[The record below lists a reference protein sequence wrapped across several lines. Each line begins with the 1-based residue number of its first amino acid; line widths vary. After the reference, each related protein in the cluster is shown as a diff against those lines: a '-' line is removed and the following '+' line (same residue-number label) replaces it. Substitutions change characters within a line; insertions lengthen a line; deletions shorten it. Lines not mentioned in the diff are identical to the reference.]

1 MRQRLAWVFVALT
14 VMLVVGFLV
23 PLGLSLRSQAELRS
37 LAGAQSDA
45 RGVATALASSARA
58 TSRNPGAIDVQ
69 FVLDS
74 FGSEDLVVF
83 LPDGTRLGNGYT
95 PENAVDLADDGA
107 IVARIDGGVL
117 AVVPVTFQTSGA
129 RLVVTSFVSNTDLR
143 EGVTTSWLIL
153 AVLGLIVVVGAV
165 PLADRLAA
173 SIVKPVRE
181 LSDAA
186 HRWAG
191 GDLDARVAPAGPP
204 EVAESGRA
212 FNQLVERLAE
222 LLAAER
228 ERIVSDAEADEL
240 YEIQLEVG
248 ETSPLLVIEDPDRTV
263 GQVHRIHYARFSA
276 LKEYKRRNPAQTRWE
291 FEIEEWG
298 GTGNL
303 PYPIG
308 VPLIEFEGSAQ
319 SGVLGFDGSEQSG
332 IFVEEN

>member
-83 LPDGTRLGNGYT
+83 LPDGTRLGDGYT
-95 PENAVDLADDGA
+95 PENAVDLAEDGA

-165 PLADRLAA
+165 PLADRWPLPAVGCCERA
-173 SIVKPVRE
+173 SR
-181 LSDAA
+181 
-186 HRWAG
+186 RQR
-191 GDLDARVAPAGPP
+191 LDQGQH
-204 EVAESGRA
+204 G
-212 FNQLVERLAE
+212 ER
-222 LLAAER
+222 R
-228 ERIVSDAEADEL
+228 
-240 YEIQLEVG
+240 G
-248 ETSPLLVIEDPDRTV
+248 
-263 GQVHRIHYARFSA
+263 
-276 LKEYKRRNPAQTRWE
+276 K
-291 FEIEEWG
+291 
-298 GTGNL
+298 
-303 PYPIG
+303 
-308 VPLIEFEGSAQ
+308 
-319 SGVLGFDGSEQSG
+319 
-332 IFVEEN
+332 